1 MRTYLRWL
9 LGIALYVGCAQFTFL
24 AFIQNPGNPDSFE
37 KARLPELVAGTA
49 HRPFVYRAVL
59 PVTVRAILAVVPEG
73 AEARL
78 EAWAGEYR
86 PLHALLEATP
96 AADEQ
101 HPAMYLI
108 AYALEWACLI
118 GFALVLRAAIVHF
131 YGAGPWSALLLPA
144 GALLCLPVFYRY
156 VSYDYDFPQLF
167 LFSLGLLMLA
177 RQEWKWFYP
186 VLVLGAFSKETTVLL
201 VLIHVLGHA
210 GRMPRRELAI
220 HALVQLAIV
229 VGARCLL
236 QFAIFGD
243 NPGVPAEKWWVRNW
257 EMVSDPG
264 RWGFLFFHFAW
275 VGRTALVVP
284 TNYNV
289 LFLLLLPLVLWGWS
303 AKPMLLRRG
312 LWIIPVLGVL
322 TFVMGY
328 FDEMRDYYEAYPV
341 VYLLISGTVCSLSA
355 PSASDAEADVA
366 GRRVRPLTAQR
377 PSTECP
383 PDRRDPQE

>member
-9 LGIALYVGCAQFTFL
+9 LGITLYVACAEFAFL

-37 KARLPELVAGTA
+37 KARLPDLVAGTA
-49 HRPFVYRAVL
+49 HRPFVYRALL
-59 PVTVRAILAVVPEG
+59 PMTVRAILAVMPER

-78 EAWAGEYR
+78 DVWAREYG
-86 PLHALLEATP
+86 PLRELLEATP
-96 AADEQ
+96 APDERY
-101 HPAMYLI
+101 PAMYLV
-108 AYALEWACLI
+108 AYTLEWASLI
-118 GFALVLRAAIVHF
+118 GFALVLRAAIVGL
-131 YGAGPWSALLLPA
+131 YAAGPWAAILVPP

-167 LFSLGLLMLA
+167 LFTLGLLLLA
-177 RQEWKWFYP
+177 RRNWKWFYP

-210 GRMPRRELAI
+210 GRMPRRTLAVHTLVPLAI
-220 HALVQLAIV
+220 I

-236 QFAIFGD
+236 QFVIFPD
-243 NPGVPAEKWWVRNW
+243 NPGVPAEKWWLRNW
-257 EMVSDPG
+257 DMISNPR

-289 LFLLLLPLVLWGWS
+289 LFLLLVPLVCWS
-303 AKPMLLRRG
+303 WSEKPVLLRRG

-328 FDEMRDYYEAYPV
+328 IDEMRDYYEAYPV
-341 VYLLISGTVCSLSA
+341 VYLLISGTICGLSA
-355 PSASDAEADVA
+355 PSKSGTGSDRA
-366 GRRVRPLTAQR
+366 GRPVRPLTAQR
-377 PSTECP
+377 PSAEGAAN
-383 PDRRDPQE
+383 RRGTP